1 VSPEAAPA
9 SPNRVLVLG
18 CGALASEVRA
28 ITAANGWEH
37 VDFEYLPATFH
48 NRPEKIVPALD
59 EVLVERASSYESILI
74 GYGDCGTGGQLDRLL
89 ERYPHAQRLPG
100 DHCYAFFTGVDRFL
114 AEHEGEI
121 GTLYLTDYLV
131 KHQDALI
138 FGSLGLTEHPELLE
152 MYFGNYT
159 RLLYIAQDPTPHLI
173 ESARQCANRLNLPFD
188 QLNVGRGE
196 LETQLLKVRA
206 A

>member
-1 VSPEAAPA
+1 LRRSRIG
-9 SPNRVLVLG
+9 SSRHHGRQWLG
-18 CGALASEVRA
+18 E
-28 ITAANGWEH
+28 
-37 VDFEYLPATFH
+37 FEYLPATFH